1 MTNIS
6 LGKAGTGVVK
16 VAGAPFTV
24 TPPATGIIPVGNF
37 TSSVTPTSVVA
48 GCKLETLTE

>member
-6 LGKAGTGVVK
+6 LGKAALGVEN

-24 TPPATGIIPVGNF
+24 TPPTTGIIPIGNL

-48 GCKLETLTE
+48 GCKLETFTE